1 MKRLSLIKILCAISL
16 ICISVF
22 CFTACGKTDESAN
35 ENAFTITAETSSY
48 GVINIRESAKKGQT
62 VSFTALP
69 KKGYSVNAVYL
80 NGVQLNSNSFTMP
93 DSNVYLSA
101 VYSADDGYEII
112 TEDDEYGVIS
122 ANPVVANAGDKVTLK
137 TYVSYGKEVDYYT
150 VNGEKISGNEFTMP
164 SGNATVAVALKD
176 LFNKNDVVLTVESSS
191 IKAKSHWSAVY
202 GEKSLIV
209 NALVEDSVVFTQME
223 TQPTLGYLDNA
234 EFIIGRKSTNEN
246 SFNQN
251 NYRFLVAANGR
262 YLCYVASNGYWNNFG
277 GEVKIETKQTNILF
291 DGYAGYKVS
300 VEIPYI
306 SLGLT
311 RRAALNEITFACSL
325 RNTIN
330 GIKTNWG
337 YYSEGGIEW
346 ENPATHLL
354 ITENGFTKDETPEK
368 TNVLLIGGGI
378 FDDALGGGLT
388 KNLSL
393 LGKTMSI
400 AKSGSSVNYWTENL
414 DKIAEYA
421 PNQVLFAPECDLEN
435 GVLSAFNDTKAFI
448 DAFNTKY
455 PEMQLTVVSAI
466 PSRSLTAD
474 NEAIKAYNS
483 SLEDYAKYINLK
495 YVDVFSDLYDGSPYA
510 PAFSG
515 VKNLSYDGYAY
526 LNKKIL
532 TAFGKYYET
541 SGEWG
546 DYGMFVQTDGAYCT
560 PYAVGFNKS
569 GVQETHLR
577 QNAGKDFIYA
587 VSFTVNSNISGD
599 EWPKFGLSIKNR
611 NKSVYLYVDGSA
623 GLTSTNV
630 GTVEKI
636 NGVYD
641 WSTSQE
647 SSSAPWFSYVS
658 GNYVELKV
666 EKTGNVLAL
675 YVNGSKVII
684 REFDFGDG
692 DCVVGIFDFSLNLTA
707 KNWSLEKIN
716 GGEENA

>member
-16 ICISVF
+16 ICISF
-22 CFTACGKTDESAN
+22 FAFSACGKPEGNTN

-48 GVINIRESAKKGQT
+48 GVINISERAKKGQT
-62 VSFTALP
+62 VNFTAVP
-69 KKGYSVNAVYL
+69 KRGYGVNAVYL
-80 NGVQLNSNSFTMP
+80 NGVQLNSHSFTMP
-93 DSNVYLSA
+93 DSDVYISA
-101 VYSADDGYEII
+101 VYSANDGYEII
-112 TEDDEYGVIS
+112 TEDDELGVIS

-137 TYVSYGKEVDYYT
+137 TYVSYGKEVDYYV
-150 VNGEKISGNEFTMP
+150 VNGEKIDGDEFVMP
-164 SGNATVAVALKD
+164 SGNATVSVALKE
-176 LFNKNDVVLTVESSS
+176 LFNKSDLVLTVEASSL
-191 IKAKSHWSAVY
+191 KAKSHWSAVY
-202 GEKSLIV
+202 GENSITV
-209 NALVEDSVVFTQME
+209 NALVEDSVVFTQTE
-223 TQPTLGYLDNA
+223 TQPTIGYLDNA
-234 EFIIGRKSTNEN
+234 EFIIGRKSTNGN

-251 NYRFLVAANGR
+251 NYRFLVAANGQ
-262 YLCYVASNGYWNNFG
+262 YFAYVASNGVWNNFG
-277 GEVKIETKQTNILF
+277 GEVKIKTKQTNILF

-311 RRAALNEITFACSL
+311 RKAALNDITFACSL

-337 YYSEGGIEW
+337 YYSDGGIEW

-368 TNVLLIGGGI
+368 TDVLLIGGGI

-388 KNLSL
+388 KNLSV
-393 LGKTMSI
+393 LGKTVSI
-400 AKSGSSVNYWTENL
+400 AKSGSSVNYWIENL

-421 PNQVLFAPECDLEN
+421 PNQVLFAPEYDIES
-435 GVLSAFNDTKAFI
+435 GVLTAFKDTKTFI
-448 DAFNTKY
+448 DEFNAKY
-455 PEMQLTVVSAI
+455 SQIQLTLVSAI

-483 SLEDYAKYINLK
+483 SLESYAKYVNLK
-495 YVDVFSDLYDGSPYA
+495 YVDVFSGIYDGSPYA

-515 VKNLSYDGYAY
+515 VKDLSYEGYAY

-532 TAFGKYYET
+532 SAFGKYNET

-569 GVQETHLR
+569 GVQETYLR
-577 QNAGKDFIYA
+577 QNAGKDFIYS
-587 VSFTVNSNISGD
+587 VSFTINSNISGD
-599 EWPKFGLSIKNR
+599 EWPKFGLSVKNK

-623 GLTSTNV
+623 SLTSTNV

-636 NGVYD
+636 NGVFD
-641 WSTSQE
+641 WNTSQE
-647 SSSAPWFSYVS
+647 SSSAPQFSYVN
-658 GNYVELKV
+658 GNYVTLKV
-666 EKTGNVLAL
+666 EKTGDTLAL
-675 YVNGSKVII
+675 YVNDSKVII

-707 KNWSLEKIN
+707 KNWSLEKTN
-716 GGEENA
+716 GGNENA